1 MLTAIFIGWYWG
13 TDKALEEANISA
25 GTKLGSN
32 YAFLIKYVVPIAI
45 FVVFLNSVG
54 LLG

>member
-1 MLTAIFIGWYWG
+1 MLTAIFIGWFWG
-13 TDKALEEANISA
+13 TDKALEAINEGAS
-25 GTKLGSN
+25 TKLGAS

-54 LLG
+54 II